1 MSIVENQKCQL
12 SKIEDYRDA
21 IVNNL
26 FHIEKIFKQYFP
38 EEFDIAYQHW
48 IPQIMTA
55 LYNDTKWL
63 SRGEYSLQDSIK
75 RILDKDT
82 NQISSSN
89 SIKRYI

>member
-1 MSIVENQKCQL
+1 MSIVETQKCQL
-12 SKIEDYRDA
+12 AKIVEHRDA

-55 LYNDTKWL
+55 LYSDTRWL
-63 SRGEYSLQDSIK
+63 NRGEYSLQDSMK
-75 RILDKDT
+75 RILDHNNDV
-82 NQISSSN
+82 SSGN